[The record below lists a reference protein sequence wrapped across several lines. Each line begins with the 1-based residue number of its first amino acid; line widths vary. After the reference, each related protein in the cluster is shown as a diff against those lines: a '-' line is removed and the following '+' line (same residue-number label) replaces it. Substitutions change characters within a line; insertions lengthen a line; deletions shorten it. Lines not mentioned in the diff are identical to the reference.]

1 MLFFASCCHAGV
13 APFQYTS
20 GSSVHSKNR
29 VSHKADKSIK
39 SLLHMASLSV
49 ATIKKDGELREF
61 YLRKVAEGKNK
72 MSVLNAIR
80 KKLILRMFAVIKEN
94 KKYDKNYIYMPA

>member
-1 MLFFASCCHAGV
+1 MLFDLHPCCHAGV

-49 ATIKKDGELREF
+49 ATIKKDGELRDF
-61 YLRKVAEGKNK
+61 YLKKN
-72 MSVLNAIR
+72 
-80 KKLILRMFAVIKEN
+80 LIKRITN
-94 KKYDKNYIYMPA
+94 I